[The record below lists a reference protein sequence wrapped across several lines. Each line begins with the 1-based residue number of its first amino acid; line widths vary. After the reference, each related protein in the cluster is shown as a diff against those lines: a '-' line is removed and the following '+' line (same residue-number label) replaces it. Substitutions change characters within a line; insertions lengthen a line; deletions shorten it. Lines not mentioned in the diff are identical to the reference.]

1 VIHRKNGAYPRNDN
15 AAEKQDQHHDGAD
28 LSGCLAFDIRADQNG
43 GGSGG
48 NDKRGEQ
55 KQSLH
60 GTSPNSAAQTHLQ
73 GASSISK
80 RAVQ

>member
-48 NDKRGEQ
+48 TNAANRSRAFMARLQILPPKRI
-55 KQSLH
+55 
-60 GTSPNSAAQTHLQ
+60 LQ